1 MLGVFF
7 SINFEAQQLDLRSPT
22 LSYQVK
28 NFEQE
33 LFIFSDA
40 GQKPGLP
47 DVAQQLNA
55 SFENPERLKNTK
67 DLIHFDRLLGQRKSM
82 VFHSL
87 GLHHLVGG
95 CTGPCYCLL
104 HLVMSLYVFSAF
116 QWFCNEL
123 IRVLWKLRLTSR
135 RTSFVPFYIIQI
147 IVQRKGQNNK
157 RHGGA
162 YHRGSINDSCPP
174 WC

>member
-1 MLGVFF
+1 MAPIKFG
-7 SINFEAQQLDLRSPT
+7 AQQLDLRSPT

-67 DLIHFDRLLGQRKSM
+67 DLIRFDRLPSQRKSI

-87 GLHHLVGG
+87 KTIRKTV
-95 CTGPCYCLL
+95 
-104 HLVMSLYVFSAF
+104 
-116 QWFCNEL
+116 L
-123 IRVLWKLRLTSR
+123 I
-135 RTSFVPFYIIQI
+135 Q
-147 IVQRKGQNNK
+147 
-157 RHGGA
+157 A
-162 YHRGSINDSCPP
+162 
-174 WC
+174 